1 MLLAICIIFLGFSYW
16 CSDIGWYFIILRH
29 AKIYYTMPG
38 STSSRIDFNEP
49 IPEMIE
55 RLKREHRNFESRLD
69 KVDNSINTNNDI
81 VDGMRIIRNMSDAII
96 HHAVEEEARLIRV
109 IMQNAKDESS
119 ESIKIMQEH
128 NWVLNFFKN
137 KLTSIENRKT
147 YLKSQAEGEE
157 EYNKQAKKELNE
169 FVANLKS
176 HFLEEEQIVFPLAL
190 RANLLS

>member
-1 MLLAICIIFLGFSYW
+1 MLLAICIMFLEFSYW
-16 CSDIGWYFIILRH
+16 CLDICWYFIILRH

-69 KVDNSINTNNDI
+69 KVDNSINRDNDI
-81 VDGMRIIRNMSDAII
+81 VDGMRIIRDMSEAIL

-137 KLTSIENRKT
+137 KLTSIEDRKT

-169 FVANLKS
+169 FVENLKS

>member
-1 MLLAICIIFLGFSYW
+1 MTGS
-16 CSDIGWYFIILRH
+16 SNS
-29 AKIYYTMPG
+29 KIN
-38 STSSRIDFNEP
+38 FNEP
-49 IPEMIE
+49 IPAMIE
-55 RLKREHRNFESRLD
+55 RLKMEHRNFESRLD
-69 KVDNSINTNNDI
+69 KVDNSINRDNDI
-81 VDGMRIIRNMSDAII
+81 VDGMRIIRDMSEAII
-96 HHAVEEEARLIRV
+96 HHAVEEEARLMRV

-119 ESIKIMQEH
+119 ESIRIMQEH

-147 YLKSQAEGEE
+147 YLKTQVEREE
-157 EYNKQAKKELNE
+157 NKQAKKELNE

>member
-1 MLLAICIIFLGFSYW
+1 MTGS
-16 CSDIGWYFIILRH
+16 SNS
-29 AKIYYTMPG
+29 KIN
-38 STSSRIDFNEP
+38 FNEP

-69 KVDNSINTNNDI
+69 KVDNSINRNNDI
-81 VDGMRIIRNMSDAII
+81 IDGVRIIRDMSEAII
-96 HHAVEEEARLIRV
+96 HHAVEEEVRLMRV

-119 ESIKIMQEH
+119 ESIRIMQEH

-147 YLKSQAEGEE
+147 YLKTQIGRE
-157 EYNKQAKKELNE
+157 EYKQAKNELSE
-169 FVANLKS
+169 FVVNLKS

-190 RANLLS
+190 RANLS

>member
-1 MLLAICIIFLGFSYW
+1 
-16 CSDIGWYFIILRH
+16 
-29 AKIYYTMPG
+29 MPS

-69 KVDNSINTNNDI
+69 KVDNSIRDNDI
-81 VDGMRIIRNMSDAII
+81 IDGMRIIRDMSEAII

-119 ESIKIMQEH
+119 ESIKIIQEH

-169 FVANLKS
+169 FIANLKS

-190 RANLLS
+190 RA

>member
-1 MLLAICIIFLGFSYW
+1 MTVSN
-16 CSDIGWYFIILRH
+16 
-29 AKIYYTMPG
+29 
-38 STSSRIDFNEP
+38 RINFNEP

-69 KVDNSINTNNDI
+69 KVDNTINRDNDI
-81 VDGMRIIRNMSDAII
+81 IDGIRIIHDMSESVI
-96 HHAVEEEARLIRV
+96 HHAVEEEARLMRV

-119 ESIKIMQEH
+119 ESIRIMQEH

-137 KLTSIENRKT
+137 KLTSFENRKT
-147 YLKSQAEGEE
+147 PSSSYPKTRAEGGGEEE
-157 EYNKQAKKELNE
+157 EYNKQAKNELNE

-190 RANLLS
+190 KANLSS

>member
-1 MLLAICIIFLGFSYW
+1 MTVSN
-16 CSDIGWYFIILRH
+16 
-29 AKIYYTMPG
+29 
-38 STSSRIDFNEP
+38 RINFNEP

-69 KVDNSINTNNDI
+69 KVDNTINRDNDI
-81 VDGMRIIRNMSDAII
+81 IDGIRIIHDMSESVI
-96 HHAVEEEARLIRV
+96 HHAVEEEARLMRV

-119 ESIKIMQEH
+119 ESIRIMQEH

-137 KLTSIENRKT
+137 KLTSFENRKT
-147 YLKSQAEGEE
+147 PPSSYPKTRAEGGREEE
-157 EYNKQAKKELNE
+157 EYNKQAKNELNE

-190 RANLLS
+190 KANLSS

>member
-1 MLLAICIIFLGFSYW
+1 MRDS
-16 CSDIGWYFIILRH
+16 S
-29 AKIYYTMPG
+29 
-38 STSSRIDFNEP
+38 STSSKINFNEP
-49 IPEMIE
+49 IPEMVEWLI
-55 RLKREHRNFESRLD
+55 REHRNFESRLD
-69 KVDNSINTNNDI
+69 KVDNSINRDNDI
-81 VDGMRIIRNMSDAII
+81 VDGVKIIRNMSEAII

-109 IMQNAKDESS
+109 IIQNAKDESS

>member
-1 MLLAICIIFLGFSYW
+1 M
-16 CSDIGWYFIILRH
+16 
-29 AKIYYTMPG
+29 TG
-38 STSSRIDFNEP
+38 SNRINFNEP

-69 KVDNSINTNNDI
+69 KVDNSINRDNDI
-81 VDGMRIIRNMSDAII
+81 IDGMRIIRDMSEAII

-137 KLTSIENRKT
+137 NLTSIENRKT
-147 YLKSQAEGEE
+147 SSYQKSQAEGEEE

-176 HFLEEEQIVFPLAL
+176 HFLEEEEIVFPLAL
-190 RANLLS
+190 RAILSS

>member
-1 MLLAICIIFLGFSYW
+1 MTVSN
-16 CSDIGWYFIILRH
+16 
-29 AKIYYTMPG
+29 
-38 STSSRIDFNEP
+38 RINFNES

-69 KVDNSINTNNDI
+69 KVDNTINRDNDI
-81 VDGMRIIRNMSDAII
+81 IDGIRIIHDMSESVI
-96 HHAVEEEARLIRV
+96 HHAVEEEARLMRV

-119 ESIKIMQEH
+119 ESIRIMQEH

-137 KLTSIENRKT
+137 KLTSFENRKT
-147 YLKSQAEGEE
+147 PPSSYPKTRAEGGVEE
-157 EYNKQAKKELNE
+157 EYNKQAKNELNE

-190 RANLLS
+190 KANLSS